1 MRPDGCR
8 RTGIASVLSAQQCF
22 PRFPSLES
30 RATGRRGYF
39 ATEFSKLL
47 NITAISDRDP
57 LPAVPQSQPSLAA
70 AIDIPLWLERDRET
84 PWAERVRRDRAIGRE
99 AIDLAPAAR
108 VMHWW
113 HAVAPAPGESER
125 GAAVSRLLRRLGL
138 IMVAAGALSGA
149 GLAAAVLRYD
159 GSDPINILIAFG
171 LLVLLPAVFLVAS
184 LTLPLWSS
192 ASFGGQTNAG
202 HIVLGFLRR
211 RHRAFDEFF
220 ATRHADQAR
229 DRVLRWRFTLSSQQ
243 LGLAFSVAALAT
255 LLMKAS
261 FSDLAFAWSTT
272 LSVDAH
278 QLRQAVG
285 VIAAPWSGWLPDA
298 VPDLRVIEQSRYFR
312 LEQETRE
319 LSAVTLTPWWRFL
332 ALCIATY
339 GVLPRASAFVL
350 ASLRARAAERAMLFA
365 HPEVRALLDRLDAP
379 EIAAGATSA
388 EHAAAVPD
396 AVAPLFDGHAQG
408 DVIVIWNDA
417 IARTALPADALVIEA
432 GGERS
437 PGDDREALQG
447 IPAALNGI
455 VRVVT
460 KAWEPPLL
468 ELHDYLA
475 ALRARIGA
483 GASIVVQP
491 CGEGQ
496 ATPEPQD
503 LAVWRASLARLDD
516 PGIYVQ

>member
-1 MRPDGCR
+1 MSTVPD
-8 RTGIASVLSAQQCF
+8 A
-22 PRFPSLES
+22 
-30 RATGRRGYF
+30 
-39 ATEFSKLL
+39 
-47 NITAISDRDP
+47 
-57 LPAVPQSQPSLAA
+57 QPSLAT

-99 AIDLAPAAR
+99 AAERSPAAR

-113 HAVAPAPGESER
+113 QRVAPASARPER
-125 GAAVSRLLRRLGL
+125 GAAANRILRRLGFT
-138 IMVAAGALSGA
+138 MVVAGGLSGA

-159 GSDPINILIAFG
+159 GSDPINILVAFG
-171 LLVLLPAVFLVAS
+171 LLVALPALFLVCS

-211 RHRAFDEFF
+211 RHPALDEFF

-243 LGLAFSVAALAT
+243 IGLAFSIAALAT
-255 LLMKAS
+255 LLIKAS

-272 LSVDAH
+272 LSVDAR
-278 QLRQAVG
+278 QLQQAVR
-285 VIAAPWSGWLPDA
+285 VIASPWSAWLPDA
-298 VPDLRVIEQSRYFR
+298 VPDFRVIEQSRYFR
-312 LEQETRE
+312 LQADGRE
-319 LSAVTLTPWWRFL
+319 LNAITLTPWWRFL
-332 ALCIATY
+332 ALSITTY
-339 GVLPRASAFVL
+339 GVIPRACAFVF
-350 ASLRARAAERAMLFA
+350 AWLRARATERAMLLA

-379 EIAAGATSA
+379 AIAAGATSA
-388 EHAAAVPD
+388 EQISAPTN
-396 AVAPLFDGHAQG
+396 AVAPLFDGHADG

-417 IARTALPADALVIEA
+417 LPRTALPADTLVIEA

-437 PGDDREALQG
+437 PDEDRAALQQ
-447 IPAALNGI
+447 IPSTLHGT

-468 ELHDYLA
+468 ELHDYLTA
-475 ALRARIGA
+475 MRAHIGA
-483 GASIVVQP
+483 DISIVIQP
-491 CGEGQ
+491 CGEAQ
-496 ATPEPQD
+496 APAQAQD
-503 LAVWRASLARLDD
+503 LAVWRTSLARLND

>member
-1 MRPDGCR
+1 MVAANSTARIYAVVR
-8 RTGIASVLSAQQCF
+8 HA
-22 PRFPSLES
+22 
-30 RATGRRGYF
+30 GYF
-39 ATEFSKLL
+39 TTEFSKLFD
-47 NITAISDRDP
+47 ITVISDRNP
-57 LPAVPQSQPSLAA
+57 LPVVPVSQVSLAE

-84 PWAERVRRDRAIGRE
+84 PWAERVHRDRAIGRE
-99 AIDLAPAAR
+99 ATGLSPAAR
-108 VMHWW
+108 VLHWW
-113 HAVAPAPGESER
+113 HAVGADSGTAER
-125 GAAVSRLLRRLGL
+125 GTGVVRLLRRLGV
-138 IMVAAGALSGA
+138 IMVVTGGLSGA

-159 GSDPINILIAFG
+159 GSDPINILIAVG
-171 LLVLLPAVFLVAS
+171 LLVLLPVGFLVAS

-211 RHRAFDEFF
+211 RHPALDEFF

-243 LGLAFSVAALAT
+243 LGFAFSVAALAT
-255 LLMKAS
+255 LLVKAS

-272 LSVDAH
+272 LSVDAQ
-278 QLRQAVG
+278 QLQHAVS
-285 VIAAPWSGWLPDA
+285 VIASPWSAWLPDA
-298 VPDLRVIEQSRYFR
+298 VPDLRLLEESRYFR
-312 LEQETRE
+312 LEQDTRE
-319 LSAVTLTPWWRFL
+319 LSASTLTPWWRFL

-339 GVLPRASAFVL
+339 GVVPRACAFVF
-350 ASLRARAAERAMLFA
+350 AYHRARAAERALLFA

-388 EHAAAVPD
+388 EHAAAAVST
-396 AVAPLFDGHAQG
+396 VAPLFDGHVQG

-417 IARTALPADALVIEA
+417 VARSALPAEALVIDA

-437 PGDDREALQG
+437 PAEDHEALRE
-447 IPAALNGI
+447 IPPALHGI

-468 ELHDYLA
+468 ELHDYLT
-475 ALRARIGA
+475 ALRAHIGA
-483 GASIVVQP
+483 DASIVIQP

-496 ATPEPQD
+496 ASPDPQD
-503 LAVWRASLARLDD
+503 LAVWRTSLARLDD

>member
-1 MRPDGCR
+1 M
-8 RTGIASVLSAQQCF
+8 S
-22 PRFPSLES
+22 
-30 RATGRRGYF
+30 
-39 ATEFSKLL
+39 
-47 NITAISDRDP
+47 
-57 LPAVPQSQPSLAA
+57 AVPLSQPSLAA

-84 PWAERVRRDRAIGRE
+84 PWAERVRRDRAIGR
-99 AIDLAPAAR
+99 AATDVAPAAR

-113 HAVAPAPGESER
+113 QAVAPNTDGSGRGE
-125 GAAVSRLLRRLGL
+125 AVTRLLHRLGF
-138 IMVAAGALSGA
+138 IMIVAGALSGA
-149 GLAAAVLRYD
+149 GLSAAVLRYD

-184 LTLPLWSS
+184 LSLPLWSS

-211 RHRAFDEFF
+211 RHPALDEFF

-229 DRVLRWRFTLSSQQ
+229 DRVLRWRFMLSSQQ

-255 LLMKAS
+255 LLIKAS

-278 QLRQAVG
+278 QLRQAIG
-285 VIAAPWSGWLPDA
+285 VIAGPWSGWLPDA

-312 LEQETRE
+312 LDQDIRE

-332 ALCIATY
+332 ALGIATY
-339 GVLPRASAFVL
+339 GVVARACAFVF
-350 ASLRARAAERAMLFA
+350 ACQRARTAERELLFA

-379 EIAAGATSA
+379 EIAAGATST
-388 EHAAAVPD
+388 EHAAAAPN

-417 IARTALPADALVIEA
+417 IARSALPVDALVIEA

-437 PGDDREALQG
+437 PDEDREALQA
-447 IPAALNGI
+447 IPPACHGI

-468 ELHDYLA
+468 ELHDYLK
-475 ALRARIGA
+475 ALRAHIGSA
-483 GASIVVQP
+483 ASIVIQP

-496 ATPEPQD
+496 ASPEPQD

-516 PGIYVQ
+516 AGIYVQ

>member
-1 MRPDGCR
+1 
-8 RTGIASVLSAQQCF
+8 
-22 PRFPSLES
+22 
-30 RATGRRGYF
+30 
-39 ATEFSKLL
+39 
-47 NITAISDRDP
+47 
-57 LPAVPQSQPSLAA
+57 LPTVPNAQPSLAA
-70 AIDIPLWLERDRET
+70 AIDIPLWLEHDRET
-84 PWAERVRRDRAIGRE
+84 PWTERVRRDRAIGRD
-99 AIDLAPAAR
+99 ATGLAPAAR

-113 HAVAPAPGESER
+113 HAVAPEPNPSAQ
-125 GAAVSRLLRRLGL
+125 GAAVTRLLRRLGF
-138 IMVAAGALSGA
+138 IMVLAGGLSGA

-171 LLVLLPAVFLVAS
+171 LLALLPAVFLLAS
-184 LTLPLWSS
+184 LSLPLWSS
-192 ASFGGQTNAG
+192 ASFGGQTNVG

-211 RHRAFDEFF
+211 RHRALDEFF
-220 ATRHADQAR
+220 ATRHADDAR

-255 LLMKAS
+255 LLVKVS

-272 LSVDAH
+272 LSIDAA
-278 QLRQAVG
+278 QLRQAVS
-285 VIAAPWSGWLPDA
+285 VIASPWSAWLPEA

-312 LEQETRE
+312 LEHDTRE

-339 GVLPRASAFVL
+339 GVVPRVLAFVL
-350 ASLRARAAERAMLFA
+350 ASHRARAAERSLLFA

-379 EIAAGATSA
+379 EIAAGATIA
-388 EHAAAVPD
+388 EHAAD
-396 AVAPLFDGHAQG
+396 AANGIAPLFDGHADG

-417 IARTALPADALVIEA
+417 IARTALPPDTLVIEA

-437 PGDDREALQG
+437 PGEDREALQR
-447 IPAALNGI
+447 IPAAMHGI

-468 ELHDYLA
+468 ELHDYLT
-475 ALRARIGA
+475 ALRAHLGA
-483 GASIVVQP
+483 DASIVIQP
-491 CGEGQ
+491 CGEGR
-496 ATPEPQD
+496 AAPAAQD
-503 LAVWRASLARLDD
+503 IAVWRASLARLDD